1 LSSTTVDARIDDHA
15 GTARVVT
22 TGVTHMRY
30 EDASQ
35 MPAAD
40 HNAPVARPDVDVLP
54 AGSYGPATGNAL
66 TGQGT
71 T

>member
-1 LSSTTVDARIDDHA
+1 
-15 GTARVVT
+15 
-22 TGVTHMRY
+22 MRY
-30 EDASQ
+30 DDASQ
-35 MPAAD
+35 ASAD

-71 T
+71 STRSVRR